1 MAHIAALI
9 MAAGRG
15 ERFSGGGSKQLAL
28 VGGRPMVAWSIE
40 RLASC
45 QEIEHVA
52 LVIPQAQSDEWRATL
67 AEPSGQMVDG
77 VVEGGDRRQDSVRL
91 GLEALPDDITHVLIH
106 DAARPCLSAELLE
119 RIVEELRDNGAVV
132 PVVPVVDTLAVERN
146 DTVEAIIDRGNVALV
161 QTPQAFEKQLVR
173 RAHRSAFAS
182 GLESSDDGSLVLSLG
197 ETVKT
202 IPGDRANIKVTYA
215 EDIPVAEKILTR
227 LK

>member
-40 RLASC
+40 RMASC

-52 LVIPQAQSDEWRATL
+52 LVIPRAQSDEWRATL

-119 RIVEELRDNGAVV
+119 RIVGELRDNGAVV
-132 PVVPVVDTLAVERN
+132 PVIPVVDTLVVERN